1 MHIADG
7 ILSAPVIAAGFG
19 GTAVIAAVTM
29 RKMNL
34 EEIPKISVM
43 AAVFFVVNLI
53 HIPIGPT
60 SIHFIMNGLVGVILG
75 PRAFAAIMLGVVLQ
89 AFLFGFGGVTVIGVN
104 CVMLGGGALISYF
117 IWQLRHRF
125 PAGDRIEPVFG
136 AVAGAVGV
144 ALSGVILALALFT
157 SGDEFWATA
166 GYAMAA
172 HVPALIIEA
181 IVVGACVTFLKK
193 ARPDMLAGHVRKRY
207 TNSVSGGG

>member
-7 ILSAPVIAAGFG
+7 ILSAPVLAAGFG
-19 GTAVIAAVTM
+19 GTAIIAAVTM

-34 EEIPKISVM
+34 EEIPKVSVM

-53 HIPIGPT
+53 HIPVGPT

-75 PRAFAAIMLGVVLQ
+75 PRAFAAVMLGVVLQ

-104 CVMLGGGALISYF
+104 CVMLGGGALVAYF
-117 IWQLRHRF
+117 VWQLRHHF
-125 PAGDRIEPVFG
+125 PFGDRLEMIFG
-136 AVAGAVGV
+136 ALAGSTGV
-144 ALSGVILALALFT
+144 LVSGLILALALYT
-157 SGDEFWATA
+157 SGEEYWATA
-166 GYAMAA
+166 GYALAA

-193 ARPDMLAGHVRKRY
+193 TRPDMLAGHVQKAY
-207 TNSVSGGG
+207 TKNVA

>member
-19 GTAVIAAVTM
+19 GAAVIAAITM
-29 RKMNL
+29 RKMSL
-34 EEIPKISVM
+34 EEIPKVSVM
-43 AAVFFVVNLI
+43 SAVFFVANLI

-60 SIHFIMNGLVGVILG
+60 SIHFILNGLVGVILG
-75 PRAFAAIMLGVVLQ
+75 PRAFAAIMLGVILQ
-89 AFLFGFGGVTVIGVN
+89 AFLFGFGGVTVIGAN
-104 CVMLGGGALISYF
+104 CVMLGGGALIAYF

-125 PAGDRIEPVFG
+125 PMGDKLEMVFG
-136 AVAGAVGV
+136 AVAGAAGV
-144 ALSGVILALALFT
+144 SFSGIVLALALYT

-166 GYAMAA
+166 GYALAA

-193 ARPDMLAGHVRKRY
+193 ARPDILAGHVQKTYNR
-207 TNSVSGGG
+207 SVS

>member
-7 ILSAPVIAAGFG
+7 ILSAPVLAAGFG
-19 GTAVIAAVTM
+19 GTVVLAAVTLQ
-29 RKMNL
+29 KMGH

-43 AAVFFVVNLI
+43 SALFFVVNLI

-75 PRAFAAIMLGVVLQ
+75 KRAFPAIMLGVILQ

-104 CVMLGGGALISYF
+104 CVMLGGGALTACF

-125 PAGDRIEPVFG
+125 PPGDRLEMIFG
-136 AVAGAVGV
+136 ALAGAIGILV
-144 ALSGVILALALFT
+144 SGVILALALFFT
-157 SGDEFWATA
+157 GEEFLVTA
-166 GYAMAA
+166 GYALTA

-181 IVVGACVTFLKK
+181 IVVGACASFLKK
-193 ARPDMLAGHVRKRY
+193 TKPDLL
-207 TNSVSGGG
+207 SGQVQKGVIKTS

>member
-7 ILSAPVIAAGFG
+7 ILSAPVLAAGFG
-19 GTAVIAAVTM
+19 GTVVLAAVTLQ
-29 RKMNL
+29 KMGH

-43 AAVFFVVNLI
+43 SALFFVVNLI

-75 PRAFAAIMLGVVLQ
+75 KRAFPAIMLGVILQ

-104 CVMLGGGALISYF
+104 CVMLGGGALSAYF

-125 PAGDRIEPVFG
+125 PLGDRLEMIFG
-136 AVAGAVGV
+136 ALAAATGIFV
-144 ALSGVILALALFT
+144 SGVILALALFFT
-157 SGDEFWATA
+157 GEEFLATA
-166 GYAMAA
+166 GYALTA

-181 IVVGACVTFLKK
+181 IVVGACASFLKK
-193 ARPDMLAGHVRKRY
+193 TKPELL
-207 TNSVSGGG
+207 SGQVQKGILKTS

>member
-19 GTAVIAAVTM
+19 VTAVIAAVTM
-29 RKMNL
+29 RKMDL
-34 EEIPKISVM
+34 EEIPKVSVM
-43 AAVFFVVNLI
+43 SAVFFVANLI
-53 HIPIGPT
+53 HIPVGPT
-60 SIHFIMNGLVGVILG
+60 SIHFILNGLVGVILG
-75 PRAFAAIMLGVVLQ
+75 PRAFAAIMLGVILQ

-104 CVMLGGGALISYF
+104 CVMLGGGALIAYF
-117 IWQLRHRF
+117 VWQLRHRF
-125 PAGDRIEPVFG
+125 PMGDKLEMVFG

-144 ALSGVILALALFT
+144 SFSGVILALALFT

-166 GYAMAA
+166 GYALAA

-193 ARPDMLAGHVRKRY
+193 ARPDMLAGHVQKTY
-207 TNSVSGGG
+207 NKSVT

>member
-7 ILSAPVIAAGFG
+7 ILSAPVLAAGFG
-19 GTAVIAAVTM
+19 GTAILAAATM
-29 RKMNL
+29 RKMDH
-34 EEIPKISVM
+34 EEIPKVSVM
-43 AAVFFVVNLI
+43 SALFFVVNLI

-60 SIHFIMNGLVGVILG
+60 RIPFIMKGLVGVIVG
-75 PRAFAAIMLGVVLQ
+75 RGAFPAIMLGVILL
-89 AFLFGFGGVTVIGVN
+89 AFFFGFGGVTVIGVN
-104 CVMLGGGALISYF
+104 CVMLGGGALIAYF

-125 PAGDRIEPVFG
+125 PVSDKLEVFFG

-144 ALSGVILALALFT
+144 AFSGVILALALFT

-166 GYAMAA
+166 GYALAA

-193 ARPDMLAGHVRKRY
+193 ARPDMLAGHIQKTY
-207 TNSVSGGG
+207 TKSVT

>member
-29 RKMNL
+29 RKMDL

-43 AAVFFVVNLI
+43 SAVFFVANLI
-53 HIPIGPT
+53 HIPVGPT
-60 SIHFIMNGLVGVILG
+60 SIHFILNGLVGVILG
-75 PRAFAAIMLGVVLQ
+75 PRAFAAIMLGVILQ

-104 CVMLGGGALISYF
+104 CVMLGGGALIAYF
-117 IWQLRHRF
+117 VWQLRHRF
-125 PAGDRIEPVFG
+125 PMGDKLEMVFG

-144 ALSGVILALALFT
+144 SFSGVILALALFT

-166 GYAMAA
+166 GYALAA

-193 ARPDMLAGHVRKRY
+193 ARPDMLAGHVQKTY
-207 TNSVSGGG
+207 NKSVA

>member
-7 ILSAPVIAAGFG
+7 ILSAPVLAAGFG
-19 GTAVIAAVTM
+19 GTVVLAAVTLQ
-29 RKMNL
+29 KMGH

-43 AAVFFVVNLI
+43 SALFFVVNLI

-75 PRAFAAIMLGVVLQ
+75 KRAFPAIMLGVILQ

-104 CVMLGGGALISYF
+104 CVMLGGGALIAYF

-125 PAGDRIEPVFG
+125 PLGDRLEMIFG
-136 AVAGAVGV
+136 ALAGATSIFV
-144 ALSGVILALALFT
+144 SGVILALALFLT
-157 SGDEFWATA
+157 GEEFIATA
-166 GYAMAA
+166 GYALTA

-181 IVVGACVTFLKK
+181 IVVGACASFLKK
-193 ARPDMLAGHVRKRY
+193 TKPDLLSGQVRKGILK
-207 TNSVSGGG
+207 TS